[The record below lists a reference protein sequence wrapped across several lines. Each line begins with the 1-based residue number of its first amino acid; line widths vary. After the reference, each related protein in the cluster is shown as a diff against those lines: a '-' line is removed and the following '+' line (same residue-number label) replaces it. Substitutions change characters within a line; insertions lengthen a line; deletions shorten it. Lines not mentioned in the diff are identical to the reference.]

1 MKTKGP
7 RINQKQRSDKP
18 MFKIKHKGQ
27 EGYFLSEEEYSQFK
41 QTVNSVENILH
52 EVGDSE

>member
-1 MKTKGP
+1 
-7 RINQKQRSDKP
+7 